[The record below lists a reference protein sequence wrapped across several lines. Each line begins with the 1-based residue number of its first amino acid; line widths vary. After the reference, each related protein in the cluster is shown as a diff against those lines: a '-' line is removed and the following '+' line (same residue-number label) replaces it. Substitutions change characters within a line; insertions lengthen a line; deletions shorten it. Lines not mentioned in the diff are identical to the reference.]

1 VTGYL
6 LRRALHALFVL
17 LIVTLAAFL
26 LIHAVPGD
34 PVRITLGAHAPPE
47 SVERVRHQLGLDRS
61 LAEQFGSFLSGL
73 PRGDLGTSINLQ
85 QPVRDIVGPR
95 IWPSVFLL
103 VYGTLIS
110 LLVAVPLGVLSA
122 LFRNRPADHGIRVVA
137 TVGLAMPS
145 FWFALLLVEAFSI
158 HLSWLPVSGY
168 GTGFFGHL
176 ESLTL
181 PAITVGI
188 YLAPLIIR
196 TLRSSLIETLGADFV
211 TSARARGFRETRVI
225 GKHALRNAL
234 IATITILA
242 INIGYLIS
250 GTVVIESVFAIPG
263 LGSLLVSSIQ
273 ARDFPTISALT
284 LIFGVLVILV
294 NLIADLSY
302 AIVDPRIR
310 LS

>member
-1 VTGYL
+1 MTGYL
-6 LRRALHALFVL
+6 ARRGLHAVLVLF
-17 LIVTLAAFL
+17 IVTFVAFL
-26 LIHAVPGD
+26 LIHLVPGD
-34 PVRITLGAHAPPE
+34 PVRIMLGAHAPP
-47 SVERVRHQLGLDRS
+47 SAVAQVRKQLGLDRS
-61 LAEQFGSFLSGL
+61 LVSQFASFLEGL
-73 PRGDLGTSINLQ
+73 PRGDLGTSISLQ
-85 QPVRDIVGPR
+85 RPVRDIVGPR

-110 LLVAVPLGVLSA
+110 LLVAVPLGVFSA
-122 LFRNRPADHGIRVVA
+122 LYRNRPADHTIRVVA

-145 FWFALLLVEAFSI
+145 FWFGLLLVELFS
-158 HLSWLPVSGY
+158 LQLGWLPVSGY
-168 GTGFFGHL
+168 GSGFLGHL

-196 TLRSSLIETLGADFV
+196 TLRSSLIETLSADFV
-211 TSARARGFRETRVI
+211 TSARARGFRETRVV

-250 GTVVIESVFAIPG
+250 GSVVIENVFAIPG

-273 ARDFPTISALT
+273 MRDFPTISALT
-284 LIFGVLVILV
+284 LIFGVLVILT
-294 NLIADLSY
+294 NLLADLSY
-302 AIVDPRIR
+302 ALVDPRIR
-310 LS
+310 I

>member
-1 VTGYL
+1 MTAYL
-6 LRRALHALFVL
+6 ARRGLHAVLVLF
-17 LIVTLAAFL
+17 IVTLAAFF
-26 LIHAVPGD
+26 LIHMVPGD
-34 PVRITLGAHAPPE
+34 PVRITLGAHAPEE
-47 SVERVRHQLGLDRS
+47 SVQRVRHQLGLDDS
-61 LAEQFGSFLSGL
+61 LPQQFATFLSRL

-85 QPVRDIVGPR
+85 QPVSQIIGPR
-95 IWPSVFLL
+95 IWPSILLL
-103 VYGTLIS
+103 VYGTIIS
-110 LLVAVPLGVLSA
+110 LLVAVPLGIYSA
-122 LFRNRPADHGIRVVA
+122 LYRNRAPDHTIRVVA

-145 FWFALLLVEAFSI
+145 FWFGLLLVELFS
-158 HLSWLPVSGY
+158 LRLGVLPVSGY

-176 ESLTL
+176 KSLTL

-196 TLRSSLIETLGADFV
+196 TLRSSLIETLSADFI
-211 TSARARGFRETRVI
+211 TSARARGFGERRVI

-250 GTVVIESVFAIPG
+250 GTVVIENVFGIPG

-273 ARDFPTISALT
+273 MRDFPTISALT
-284 LIFGVLVILV
+284 LIFGVLVIFV

-302 AIVDPRIR
+302 ALVDPRIR
-310 LS
+310 L